1 MKNRFLKNRLWTLT
15 LFMGW
20 LMILPLFTSCD
31 ETDESASTPIK
42 VTAVYL
48 EDAESDVPDR
58 LVTFARLGQ
67 LLRIEGSGFTG
78 LKKIYVNGYS
88 TYFNPVMVTENNV
101 FVKLSLE
108 TPTIDAEPDFRNKI
122 KLVKDATDYSFELE
136 IRSSAPVITAISHTM
151 PMPGEPIMISGT
163 GLVEIKKIT
172 FPGNVVVTEG
182 IVSDEE
188 GEFCIVTMPEGVSEE
203 GGSIL
208 LEGTNGGAYSPS
220 YFNVKRGVLLDFDS
234 RGTQGYW
241 GWSETGSMLNASDL
255 ESAIIGD
262 GVKSQG
268 NYCAHRPARLASFP
282 AAKNRNT
289 EVWTAGND
297 VDNWRG
303 QLASFI
309 PPTTPVDQVAFQ
321 FDIYVPEQ
329 WTNTGFLKICLANQ
343 FNGGEWSG
351 YATNYVP
358 WIVNKAVVPFST
370 TGWVTVTI
378 PFNKFYAFSATTTA
392 FTFENVLA
400 FREGASWQNFG
411 MFFENSDFKLSNIT
425 GVTTD
430 ETEFVSSAT
439 SVKVYTDNWRVVP
452 LEQPTYSDFP
462 ETVN

>member
-20 LMILPLFTSCD
+20 LMILPLFISCD

-234 RGTQGYW
+234 RGTQGY
-241 GWSETGSMLNASDL
+241 
-255 ESAIIGD
+255 
-262 GVKSQG
+262 
-268 NYCAHRPARLASFP
+268 
-282 AAKNRNT
+282 
-289 EVWTAGND
+289 
-297 VDNWRG
+297 
-303 QLASFI
+303 
-309 PPTTPVDQVAFQ
+309 
-321 FDIYVPEQ
+321 
-329 WTNTGFLKICLANQ
+329 
-343 FNGGEWSG
+343 
-351 YATNYVP
+351 
-358 WIVNKAVVPFST
+358 
-370 TGWVTVTI
+370 
-378 PFNKFYAFSATTTA
+378 
-392 FTFENVLA
+392 
-400 FREGASWQNFG
+400 
-411 MFFENSDFKLSNIT
+411 
-425 GVTTD
+425 
-430 ETEFVSSAT
+430 
-439 SVKVYTDNWRVVP
+439 
-452 LEQPTYSDFP
+452 
-462 ETVN
+462 